1 MPSGQFPGTLLLATF
16 ASTSLLWSTA
26 RAEMGPALTG
36 LTAAANDATS
46 VFWSPA
52 GITRLQR
59 PELLVQSTLVYK
71 NAKFDVDRATFPGG
85 SADRDEEFLVI
96 PAFYY
101 AHPLNERW
109 SVGTSLTVPSGI
121 GNNYGNSWAGR
132 YLAMETELAFL
143 ALQGTVAYRIS
154 DQWSVGGGPLLMY
167 TDSTTKARIN
177 NLEPGLGDG
186 TVELE
191 EDGAGAGFSVGVLF
205 EPLESTR
212 FGAVYRSEIDPDLSG
227 KPDSKRLGPL
237 LNAAL
242 ELSGL
247 DDEKIDV
254 DFRIPAQL
262 QVGLYHEVTDRLSLT
277 VDGIWLNMSRFGIN
291 SISINSDSLYVES
304 DYRDM
309 YVGSLGLKYYTRP
322 ELALSLGMLYASSP
336 ISDGKRTVGLPL
348 DRTIVVGGGVEWQL
362 GDDLVIKSAL
372 NYIDL
377 GDGKVDHD
385 ETRAT
390 CSLILS
396 RGGAYLVHPYV
407 LMNYTGNYNSVSTLA
422 HEMGHYKKHHIHM
435 GIAAGILQTGL
446 DEHQLRQH
454 WFPR

>member
-1 MPSGQFPGTLLLATF
+1 M
-16 ASTSLLWSTA
+16 
-26 RAEMGPALTG
+26 
-36 LTAAANDATS
+36 
-46 VFWSPA
+46 
-52 GITRLQR
+52 
-59 PELLVQSTLVYK
+59 YK

-85 SADRDEEFLVI
+85 SADRDEQRLII

-109 SVGTSLTVPSGI
+109 SVGTSITVPSGI

-143 ALQGTVAYRIS
+143 ALQGTAAYRIN
-154 DQWSVGGGPLLMY
+154 DHWSVGGGPLLMY

-177 NLEPGLGDG
+177 NLVPGLGDG
-186 TVELE
+186 TVKLE
-191 EDGAGAGFSVGVLF
+191 EDGVGVGFSIGVLF
-205 EPLESTR
+205 EPAEGTR

-247 DDEKIDV
+247 DNEKIDV
-254 DFRIPAQL
+254 DFKIPAQL
-262 QVGLYHEVTDRLSLT
+262 QIGLYHELTDRLSLT

-291 SISINSDSLYVES
+291 SVSIENDSLFVQS

-309 YVGSLGLKYYTRP
+309 YVGSLGLKYCTRP
-322 ELALSLGMLYASSP
+322 DLALSLGMLYASSP

-377 GDGKVDHD
+377 GDGRVDHD
-385 ETRAT
+385 
-390 CSLILS
+390 
-396 RGGAYLVHPYV
+396 GGPPTGAVSGSFRD
-407 LMNYTGNYNSVSTLA
+407 NYP
-422 HEMGHYKKHHIHM
+422 
-435 GIAAGILQTGL
+435 IAFDLQVTK
-446 DEHQLRQH
+446 R
-454 WFPR
+454 F

>member
-1 MPSGQFPGTLLLATF
+1 
-16 ASTSLLWSTA
+16 
-26 RAEMGPALTG
+26 MGPALTG
-36 LTAAANDATS
+36 LTASANDGTS

-52 GITRLQR
+52 GITRLDR

-71 NAKFDVDRATFPGG
+71 NAKFEVDQATFAGG
-85 SADRDEEFLVI
+85 SADRDEEILAI

-109 SVGTSLTVPSGI
+109 SVGTSMTGPSGI

-132 YLAMETELAFL
+132 YLAMETELTFL
-143 ALQGTVAYRIS
+143 ALQGTAAYRIN

-186 TVELE
+186 TVKLE
-191 EDGAGAGFSVGVLF
+191 EDGVGVGFSVGVLF
-205 EPLESTR
+205 EPAEGTR

-254 DFRIPAQL
+254 DFKIPAQV
-262 QVGLYHEVTDRLSLT
+262 QIGLYHELTDRLSLT

-291 SISINSDSLYVES
+291 SVSIENDSLFVES

-309 YVGSLGLKYYTRP
+309 YVGSLGFKYYTRP
-322 ELALSLGMLYASSP
+322 DLALSIGALYATSP

-385 ETRAT
+385 
-390 CSLILS
+390 
-396 RGGAYLVHPYV
+396 GGPLTGAVSGSFRD
-407 LMNYTGNYNSVSTLA
+407 NYAVA
-422 HEMGHYKKHHIHM
+422 FD
-435 GIAAGILQTGL
+435 LQVTK
-446 DEHQLRQH
+446 R
-454 WFPR
+454 F

>member
-1 MPSGQFPGTLLLATF
+1 MPLGRFPGTLLLAIF
-16 ASTSLLWSTA
+16 ASTPLPWSTA
-26 RAEMGPALTG
+26 RADMGPALTG

-52 GITRLQR
+52 GITRLDR
-59 PELLVQSTLVYK
+59 PELLLQSTLVYK
-71 NAKFDVDRATFPGG
+71 NAKFDVDRATFAGG
-85 SADRDEEFLVI
+85 SADRDEELLAI

-101 AHPLNERW
+101 AHPLNDRW

-143 ALQGTVAYRIS
+143 AVQGTAAYRVN

-186 TVELE
+186 TVKLE
-191 EDGAGAGFSVGVLF
+191 EDGLGAGFSFSVMF
-205 EPLESTR
+205 EPTDHTR
-212 FGAVYRSEIDPDLSG
+212 LAAVYRSEIDPDLSG
-227 KPDSKRLGPL
+227 KPDFKGLGPL

-247 DDEKIDV
+247 DNEKIDV
-254 DFRIPAQL
+254 DFKIPAQL
-262 QVGLYHEVTDRLSLT
+262 QIGFYHELTDRLSLT

-291 SISINSDSLYVES
+291 SVSIENDSLFVES

-309 YVGSLGLKYYTRP
+309 YVGSLGFRYDTRP
-322 ELALSLGMLYASSP
+322 DLAFSFGALYATSP

-348 DRTIVVGGGVEWQL
+348 DRTMVVGGGVEWQL
-362 GDDLVIKSAL
+362 GEDLVIKSAI

-377 GDGKVDHD
+377 GDGKVSHD
-385 ETRAT
+385 
-390 CSLILS
+390 
-396 RGGAYLVHPYV
+396 GGL
-407 LMNYTGNYNSVSTLA
+407 LTGAVSGSFRNNDA
-422 HEMGHYKKHHIHM
+422 
-435 GIAAGILQTGL
+435 IALDLQVI
-446 DEHQLRQH
+446 QR
-454 WFPR
+454 F